1 MNINEYLEHTWL
13 KADTTS
19 EKIQEICE
27 EAKANEF
34 KGICIPPYFVKEAK
48 GHLGEGSKIKLVT
61 VIGFPMGYSATA
73 AKVEEI
79 KRAINDGAD
88 ELDVVVN
95 VAAIKAGNW
104 SYVESD
110 VESMT
115 MITHLK
121 GKVVK
126 LIAEV
131 GFLTDDELTKVCNIV
146 NKYSVNFFK
155 TSSGYTGVDTTP
167 EMIAKIRKM
176 LPSDI
181 AIKASG
187 GIRNLETAEAVVRAG
202 ADRIGS
208 SSCVQIVEDAK
219 ANV

>member
-1 MNINEYLEHTWL
+1 MKINEYLEHTVL
-13 KADTTS
+13 KANTTP
-19 EKIQEICE
+19 EKIKQICD
-27 EAKANEF
+27 EAIANDF

-48 GHLGEGSKIKLVT
+48 GYLSGQPEIKLVT

-79 KRAINDGAD
+79 KRAINDGVD
-88 ELDVVVN
+88 ELDVVIN

-104 SYVESD
+104 SLVESD
-110 VESMT
+110 VESVT

-121 GKVVK
+121 GKVIK
-126 LIAEV
+126 LITEV
-131 GFLTDDELTKVCNIV
+131 GYLTDEELEKVCKIV
-146 NKYSVNFFK
+146 TKYSVNFFK

-187 GIRNLETAEAVVRAG
+187 GVRNLETAKAVIEAG
-202 ADRIGS
+202 ATRIGS

-219 ANV
+219 EKV